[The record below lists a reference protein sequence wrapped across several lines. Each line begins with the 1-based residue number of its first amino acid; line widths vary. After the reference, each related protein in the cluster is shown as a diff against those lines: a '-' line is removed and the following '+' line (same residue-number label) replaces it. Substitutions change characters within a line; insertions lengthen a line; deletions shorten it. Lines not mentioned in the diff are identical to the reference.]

1 MYYKEERVLAL
12 NDFNVTGRQAVVIG
26 AGRGI
31 GRGIA
36 LAFAQGG
43 ADVAVVALNTIR
55 VEEVA
60 ARAQAMGVR
69 STGYTANAVD
79 AGSMDEL
86 ATQVLRDF
94 SDLSIV
100 VNCVGDSIRKPI
112 ADHPGEPG
120 SGMTSADWH
129 RIIDLNLSSVFEGN
143 RVFGPHLQAR
153 GAGCVIN
160 VSGVRGMR
168 ASRNMAAYASSKA
181 GIARLTEA
189 AALEWGPAVRVNAI
203 SPGLFP
209 DPEQESEEE
218 ISRYTEQVK
227 PRVPLKRVGDP
238 REVGLLAV
246 YLASDAAAY
255 VTGQTFVIDGGTSLV

>member
-1 MYYKEERVLAL
+1 MTLD
-12 NDFNVTGRQAVVIG
+12 DFNIDGRQAVVIG

-36 LAFAQGG
+36 LAFAEAG
-43 ADVAVVALNTIR
+43 ADVAVVALNAIR
-55 VEEVA
+55 IEEVA
-60 ARAQAMGVR
+60 TRAQAMAVL
-69 STGYTANAVD
+69 SAGYSANAVD
-79 AGSMDEL
+79 ANAMDEL
-86 ATQVLRDF
+86 GAQVLRDF
-94 SDLSIV
+94 PDLSIV
-100 VNCVGDSIRKPI
+100 VNCVGDSIRKQV
-112 ADHPGEPG
+112 ADAPGEPG
-120 SGMTSADWH
+120 SGMTSTDWH
-129 RIIDLNLSSVFEGN
+129 RIIDLNLSSVFEGC
-143 RVFGPHLQAR
+143 RVFGPHLRAR
-153 GAGCVIN
+153 GAGSVIN

-189 AALEWGPAVRVNAI
+189 AALEWGPAIRVNAI

-218 ISRYTEQVK
+218 IARYAEQVK
-227 PRVPLKRVGDP
+227 QRIPLERIGGV
-238 REVGLLAV
+238 REVGLMAV